1 MPVSA
6 QFPNNQGNA
15 GFKIRKHAYFAAL
28 LTLFLVFFYIYY
40 LPVDEAHGRG
50 HDYLQSIYSLYFTR
64 SEVGNFFFNFEVNV
78 PQIINGLPFN
88 ALALSDFGIGQNLY
102 LIMPPFEAFV
112 ANEFLRR
119 MLALVGMYLLIK
131 DYLLPRTDRGL
142 FIAAFVAFS
151 FAVLPD
157 QSNRFATITMQPLLY
172 WAFLNIWFEDYRKR
186 NFTILFFYPLYSM
199 LVLGG
204 FVICGYFLVAT
215 IFAFWTDRPNKKLIL
230 YLFAAICAFYIFIE
244 MRMFY
249 HWFLADY
256 VSMRHLREAAP
267 PDFDRFFVH
276 LRGTFFKA
284 DHANHV
290 TEHSPGILFIV
301 VLGFISMAASKLGWG
316 KSSRGNPIQ
325 EDIAATQRLF
335 TLLFGLVVLNSIIY
349 ALDQSHF
356 MDFKYQIGFPFSFH
370 RLDVSSPVIWRLLLA
385 LSVYILA
392 VRFGPRWR
400 WMASTLLIL
409 IAVHSLLQLPGVKGD
424 IRNRL
429 GIPEHVGL
437 RAYIMGHAVKP
448 NPRYHLDQTALKTYF
463 QTDTFPE
470 IESVIRA
477 RTGLEQAD
485 YRTVSIDLVPSLA
498 RYHGYYTLDAW
509 LYDGPASYPKQF
521 FRISAPEFAKDNMTG
536 PRKKGLVG
544 LEVYV
549 SNKSRKAKGIDIDLD
564 ACAFRDL
571 GGKVIFSRHPII
583 EPGRLGFDFLGRF
596 GAVHAYLL
604 QERWNC
610 PVQ

>member
-1 MPVSA
+1 MSVSV

-15 GFKIRKHAYFAAL
+15 GFKIRKHAYFIAL

-40 LPVDEAHGRG
+40 FPIDEAYGRG

-64 SEVGNFFFNFEVNV
+64 SEVANFFFNFEVNV

-119 MLALVGMYLLIK
+119 ILALVGMYLLIK

-186 NFTILFFYPLYSM
+186 NFVILFFYPLYSM

-215 IFAFWTDRPNKKLIL
+215 IFAFWTGRPNRKLIL
-230 YLFAAICAFYIFIE
+230 YLFAAICGFYIFIE

-256 VSMRHLREAAP
+256 VSMRHLRQPGA
-267 PDFDRFFVH
+267 PDFSTFLIHFV
-276 LRGTFFKA
+276 GTFFKA

-290 TEHSPGILFIV
+290 TEHSPGILFITL
-301 VLGFISMAASKLGWG
+301 LGLASMAASKFGWIG
-316 KSSRGNPIQ
+316 NLSRSHDG
-325 EDIAATQRLF
+325 EDIAITQRILV
-335 TLLFGLVVLNSIIY
+335 LLFGLVVLNSIIY

-385 LSVYILA
+385 LSIYILA
-392 VRFGPRWR
+392 VRFGPRWQ
-400 WMASTLLIL
+400 WIASVLVIL
-409 IAVHSLLQLPGVKGD
+409 IAAHSFLQFPGVKGD

-437 RAYIMGHAVKP
+437 RAHFMGHAVKP
-448 NPRYHLDQTALKTYF
+448 NPRYHPDQTALKTYF
-463 QTDTFPE
+463 QTDTFPR
-470 IESVIRA
+470 IKSMIRA

-509 LYDGPASYPKQF
+509 LYDGPASYPKEF
-521 FRISAPEFAKDNMTG
+521 FRISAPEFAKDQRTS
-536 PRKKGLVG
+536 PIKKGLVS

-549 SNKSRKAKGIDIDLD
+549 SEKSRKSEGIEIDIDT
-564 ACAFRDL
+564 CAFIDL
-571 GGKVIFSRHPII
+571 GGKVIFSRHGII
-583 EPGRLGFDFLGRF
+583 GPHRIGFDFLGKF
-596 GAVHAYLL
+596 GETHAYIL
-604 QERWNC
+604 QKDWRC
-610 PVQ
+610 D